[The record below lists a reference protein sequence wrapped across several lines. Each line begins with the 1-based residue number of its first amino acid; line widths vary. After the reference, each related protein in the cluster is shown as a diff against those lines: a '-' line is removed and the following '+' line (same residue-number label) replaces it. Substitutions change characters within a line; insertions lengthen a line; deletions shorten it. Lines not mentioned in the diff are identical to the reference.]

1 MNKLIKYISFL
12 LIVISSVYITKEVIN
27 FKKDIIL
34 LEGHQASAVVKKE
47 RMLNPSVMITM
58 INMPSLED
66 MMFFQSLGED
76 ISIEEHI
83 FNSLEVSS
91 SSATGFSISYDAASN
106 NSLLV
111 TNDHFCQEYKEDSVL
126 TIDKSSSDR
135 LTSDPLSLDGEVILT
150 DPSRDLCLIVANGY
164 VRPVEI
170 ADYNYHPTSFEK
182 VYIVGAP
189 NGNFPIIIDTYISGF
204 IKRDKIDLG
213 SLSDDGS
220 NFIILSE
227 QIIHGHSG
235 SAVFS
240 EKGDVIGIVFATMGA
255 YGGLAISHRDLISLL
270 EEYSR

>member
-12 LIVISSVYITKEVIN
+12 LVVISSVYITKEVIN

-34 LEGHQASAVVKKE
+34 LEEQQVQASIKQD

-58 INMPSLED
+58 FNIPSLED
-66 MMFFQSLGED
+66 ILSLQS
-76 ISIEEHI
+76 SEETSLDEHL
-83 FNSLEVSS
+83 FNSLEAST
-91 SSATGFSISYDAASN
+91 SSATGFSISYDSAAN
-106 NSLLV
+106 KSLLV
-111 TNDHFCQEYKEDSVL
+111 TNDHFCQEFKEDSVL
-126 TIDKSSSDR
+126 TIDKSSNDR
-135 LTSDPLSLDGEVILT
+135 LTSDPVSLEGDVIFK
-150 DPSRDLCLIVANGY
+150 DPKRDLCLIVAHGY
-164 VRPVEI
+164 IRPVEI
-170 ADYNYHPTSFEK
+170 ADYNYQPMSFEK

-189 NGNFPIIIDTYISGF
+189 NGNFPIIIDTYVSGF
-204 IKRDKIDLG
+204 IKRDKINLG
-213 SLSDDGS
+213 NLSSEGS

-240 EKGDVIGIVFATMGA
+240 TKGEVIGIVFATMGA